1 MMHKVR
7 ILRIYP
13 DPNIEGLNIYE
24 MKGEKI
30 SVYLELP
37 ASVPVNIKEG
47 DVVKVELTRD
57 EQIPENAIL
66 SLKGY
71 VYDYDEEG
79 KEICISVDGLRLKV
93 TGENMKVQRLDKLYF
108 NLVKE

>member
-1 MMHKVR
+1 MVHEVR

-24 MKGEKI
+24 MKGKKI

-37 ASVPVNIKEG
+37 ASIPVDIKEG
-47 DVVKVELTRD
+47 DIVKVELTRD
-57 EQIPENAIL
+57 ERIPENAIL

-71 VYDYDEEG
+71 VYDYDEEK

-93 TGENMKVQRLDKLYF
+93 AGEDMEVKRLDKLYF